1 MCATKTCSSVLAVS
15 APAQGRW
22 NRIIVM
28 KGMTAIVETFQ
39 EALDMRR
46 AARRSYFRSDE

>member
-1 MCATKTCSSVLAVS
+1 MCAIKTCSSVLAV
-15 APAQGRW
+15 PPQGRW

-28 KGMTAIVETFQ
+28 NAMTAIVETFQ